1 MFFCSLKLDA
11 VMCASLCRLLGVEV
25 ALFLVS
31 VTRNIVIEHIAVF
44 WLNDVLA
51 FTTTQRDSSYQK
63 I

>member
-44 WLNDVLA
+44 
-51 FTTTQRDSSYQK
+51 
-63 I
+63 